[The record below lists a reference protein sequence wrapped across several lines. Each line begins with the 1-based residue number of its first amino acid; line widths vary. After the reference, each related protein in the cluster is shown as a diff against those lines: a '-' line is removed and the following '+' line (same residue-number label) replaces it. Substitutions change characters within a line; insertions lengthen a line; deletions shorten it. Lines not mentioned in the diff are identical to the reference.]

1 MRKVYLVQLPE
12 KKLLT
17 VPKHLKPLAIPLFE
31 LYDNSE
37 KYGIQLAALPL
48 FLSRFDLEIK

>member
-1 MRKVYLVQLPE
+1 MRKVYLAQLPE

-37 KYGIQLAALPL
+37 KYGVQLAALPL